1 MIDTF
6 ATARER
12 MVTEQIERRGI
23 RSPAVLSAF
32 RAVPRHEFVPPEE
45 SAGAYVDRPVEIGL
59 GQTISQPYMVATMV
73 EALELPAGSKVLE
86 IGTGSGY
93 EAAILCVMGYVVL
106 TIERHAELADRA
118 RARLERL
125 GYRVEVRAGD
135 GTLGWPE
142 RAPFQGI
149 VVSAGAP
156 DLPIPLLQQLDE
168 GGRLLIPVGTTEE
181 QELLRVT
188 RAQGRM
194 VREHLCRCR
203 FVRLVGKHGW
213 PNSP

>member
-6 ATARER
+6 AAARER
-12 MVTEQIERRGI
+12 MVTEQIERRGV
-23 RSPAVLSAF
+23 RSPAVLHAF
-32 RAVPRHEFVPPEE
+32 RTVPRHEFVPPEE
-45 SAGAYVDRPVEIGL
+45 SADAYVDHPLAIGL

-73 EALELPAGSKVLE
+73 EALDLPAGSKVLE

-93 EAAILCVMGYVVL
+93 EAAILCVMGYAVF

-125 GYRVEVRAGD
+125 GYRVEVRAAD

-142 RAPFQGI
+142 RAPFQGV
-149 VVSAGAP
+149 VVSAAAP

-168 GGRLLIPVGTTEE
+168 GGRLLIPVGTTDE
-181 QELLRVT
+181 QVLLRVT
-188 RAQGRM
+188 RRQGRLL
-194 VREHLCRCR
+194 REQLCRCR
-203 FVRLVGKHGW
+203 FVKLIGEHGW
-213 PNSP
+213 PNPA

>member
-1 MIDTF
+1 
-6 ATARER
+6 
-12 MVTEQIERRGI
+12 V
-23 RSPAVLSAF
+23 
-32 RAVPRHEFVPPEE
+32 
-45 SAGAYVDRPVEIGL
+45 
-59 GQTISQPYMVATMV
+59 
-73 EALELPAGSKVLE
+73 
-86 IGTGSGY
+86 
-93 EAAILCVMGYVVL
+93 
-106 TIERHAELADRA
+106 ELADRA

-135 GTLGWPE
+135 GTRGWPE

-168 GGRLLIPVGTTEE
+168 GGRLLIPVGSIEE

-194 VREHLCRCR
+194 IREHLCRCR
-203 FVRLVGKHGW
+203 FVKLIGEHGW
-213 PNSP
+213 PNPP